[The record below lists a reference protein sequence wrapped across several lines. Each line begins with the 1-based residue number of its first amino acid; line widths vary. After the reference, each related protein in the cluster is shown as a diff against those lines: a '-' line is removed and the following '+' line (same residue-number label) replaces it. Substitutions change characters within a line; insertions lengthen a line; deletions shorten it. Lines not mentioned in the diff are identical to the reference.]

1 MRISCAFTVFFL
13 SITFAFTTFAEEH
26 DPQFTKEIKPFLT
39 KYCVECHG
47 GKKIKGHVNFKA
59 ISNMAQAYKKH
70 ELWADVLEVMKD
82 KDMPPEDEPQPSQKE
97 IKVLADWYQEK
108 FVNIKAKPA
117 PIKLRRLSTTEY
129 RNSLKSLM
137 GFDLSVSVVG
147 TPETVQESSLV
158 IKMLPP
164 DPPGESGFGNDTAKA
179 PLTSAIWEKYNFLTN
194 SAVENL
200 FSAKYRPQLE
210 IYTGPIKGKL
220 SLEHAKK
227 LISRFTMKAFKT
239 MDCKNS
245 ISQSIARVESS
256 IKKGESIETASKKE
270 LKSVLLSP
278 QFLFN
283 GHYSSK
289 KKGQQL
295 VSSSELAQRLSYF
308 LWGTVPDEELLKKA
322 NDKSLLS
329 KKVVL
334 EQVDRMLNDESSK
347 AFTETLAREWF
358 ALDEMLK
365 SRTKWPTVHAL
376 FNQPIHFVDYLIR
389 EDRPLMELIDS
400 KVTFANNHLSRY
412 YNRKDTSKAP
422 RQSKPKGTEVLVL
435 PHYKMEIPNTPERG
449 GILSMP
455 GILSMYSGKGR
466 TSPILRGIWVLERI
480 LGDELS
486 EAPMD
491 VPPIPKPRKGEKLTF
506 RQIFER
512 HQSDKSC
519 AVCHQKIDPLGFGL
533 ENFDALGNY
542 RTGKGVDSAGKTP
555 DGDKFDDY
563 NGLKTLLIKK
573 YKKQII
579 HTITERLFVYGLARK
594 LEAYD
599 RPVVDKI
606 AKQMAETNGTYR
618 DLIKAVVL
626 SLPFTHTVVQ

>member
-1 MRISCAFTVFFL
+1 MKCIRVLLLT
-13 SITFAFTTFAEEH
+13 ITFTFSAFAEEH
-26 DPQFTKEIKPFLT
+26 ATQFDKEIKPFLN

-70 ELWADVLEVMKD
+70 ELWSDVLEVMKD
-82 KDMPPEDEPQPSQKE
+82 KDMPPEDEPQPTQKE
-97 IKVLADWYQEK
+97 IAVLEKWYQEK

-117 PIKLRRLSTTEY
+117 VAKLRRLSTTEY

-137 GFDLSVSVVG
+137 GFDLNVSVVG

-158 IKMLPP
+158 LKMLPP

-179 PLTSAIWEKYNFLTN
+179 PLTSAVWEKYNFLTN

-210 IYTGPIKGKL
+210 VYTGPIKGKITL
-220 SLEHAKK
+220 DQSKK
-227 LISRFTMKAFKT
+227 LITRFTMRAFKT
-239 MDCKNS
+239 MDCKDA
-245 ISQSIARVESS
+245 ISQSISRIEASS
-256 IKKGESIETASKKE
+256 KKGLSLETAAKKE

-283 GHYSSK
+283 GHYNTS

-295 VSSSELAQRLSYF
+295 VSPSELAQRLSYF
-308 LWGTVPDEELLKKA
+308 LWGTIPDDELLKKA
-322 NDKSLLS
+322 NDGSLLN
-329 KKVVL
+329 KEVVL
-334 EQVDRMLNDESSK
+334 KQIDRMLNDERSK

-365 SRTKWPTVHAL
+365 SKTKWPTVHAL
-376 FNQPIHFVDYLIR
+376 HRQPIHFVDYLIR

-400 KVTFANNHLSRY
+400 KVTFANNHLNRY

-435 PHYKMEIPNTPERG
+435 PHYKMAINNTPERG
-449 GILSMP
+449 GILTMP

-491 VPPIPKPRKGEKLTF
+491 VPPIPKPKKGEKLTF

-519 AVCHQKIDPLGFGL
+519 AVCHQKIDPLGFGM

-555 DGDKFDDY
+555 DGDKFEDFA
-563 NGLKTLLIKK
+563 GLKALLIKK
-573 YKKQII
+573 YRKQII
-579 HTITERLFVYGLARK
+579 HTITEKLFVYGLARR

-606 AKQMAETNGTYR
+606 AKKLAETNGTYR
-618 DLIKAVVL
+618 DLINSVVL